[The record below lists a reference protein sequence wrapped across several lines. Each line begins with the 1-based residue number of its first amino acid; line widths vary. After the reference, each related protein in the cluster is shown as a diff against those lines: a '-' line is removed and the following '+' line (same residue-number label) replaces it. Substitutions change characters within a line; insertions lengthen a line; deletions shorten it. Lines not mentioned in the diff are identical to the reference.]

1 MPLQPVTRR
10 SVPDEVFDQV
20 LGEVVDGGIGAG
32 ESLPSERRLAEVLG
46 VSRPAVR
53 EALQRMAATR
63 LVEVRHGGATTVR
76 DFRRYAGMDLL
87 PRLLV
92 RRGKLDASV
101 ARSVLEARLAI
112 GPAVAALAA
121 ARGGPALAAALTE
134 TLDRLAGTDDD
145 VERQVHA
152 LEFWDQV
159 VDAADSM
166 VFRLMFNSLRAA
178 YEPALEALAP
188 LMAEEVGQVDAYRVL
203 TAALGAGDPETARA
217 AADRV
222 LRPATES
229 LLAALAALA
238 AVRRGAPMTKP
249 TPEIEALAAQR
260 LAADEDRITGQAKRR
275 QSLSLRAAGAEFW
288 KHPSPW
294 LIATFLVG
302 AIAARVAVGGGSWWE
317 LVIPAALIALFPVI
331 EWCIHVAILHW
342 KPRTLGPVTIDSLLA
357 RDHRAHH
364 ADPRDLPLVFIPWK
378 ALVWLLP
385 AYVAIAWLAMPTTAS
400 AFSLLVSVYGSHVR
414 LRVDPLPGAQRPP
427 AEVALVPLGVAQPP
441 AAPLQER
448 ALLVHRDQRRYGGPA
463 VRHLPGRPV
472 RGADVTDRQG
482 AARPRGDPL
491 VAQHATLSARVG
503 LAGVSRPLGSTVRR
517 RRLVA
522 GLPTSARPP

>member
-20 LGEVVDGGIGAG
+20 LAEVVDGQIAAG

-76 DFRRYAGMDLL
+76 DFRRHAGLDLL

-121 ARGGPALAAALTE
+121 ARGGPVLAADLTE
-134 TLDRLAGTDDD
+134 TVDRLAATDDD
-145 VERQVHA
+145 VERQLHA
-152 LEFWDQV
+152 LEFWDRV
-159 VDAADSM
+159 VDAADST

-203 TAALGAGDPETARA
+203 TAALGSGDPDTARA

-238 AVRRGAPMTKP
+238 V
-249 TPEIEALAAQR
+249 
-260 LAADEDRITGQAKRR
+260 
-275 QSLSLRAAGAEFW
+275 
-288 KHPSPW
+288 
-294 LIATFLVG
+294 
-302 AIAARVAVGGGSWWE
+302 
-317 LVIPAALIALFPVI
+317 PAAAALP
-331 EWCIHVAILHW
+331 EE
-342 KPRTLGPVTIDSLLA
+342 A
-357 RDHRAHH
+357 R
-364 ADPRDLPLVFIPWK
+364 
-378 ALVWLLP
+378 
-385 AYVAIAWLAMPTTAS
+385 
-400 AFSLLVSVYGSHVR
+400 
-414 LRVDPLPGAQRPP
+414 
-427 AEVALVPLGVAQPP
+427 
-441 AAPLQER
+441 
-448 ALLVHRDQRRYGGPA
+448 
-463 VRHLPGRPV
+463 
-472 RGADVTDRQG
+472 
-482 AARPRGDPL
+482 
-491 VAQHATLSARVG
+491 
-503 LAGVSRPLGSTVRR
+503 
-517 RRLVA
+517 
-522 GLPTSARPP
+522 